1 MQGGVHHAGPQP
13 GDDTGLSPAREAP
26 GTFSNVC
33 ACAGGQC
40 WGQGACAGGQHA
52 AVPNNCAPTGPLS
65 VPALQNLGGFTSEKC
80 YQKKEHRFK
89 GALTAGDRVTRDRP
103 VALRVRAAQT
113 ATRKDGVWAAR
124 ALTMAS
130 LAAQRPAKDAAG
142 SGAPRQ

>member
-1 MQGGVHHAGPQP
+1 MACGSTSFWA
-13 GDDTGLSPAREAP
+13 DDGFRPPFLLA
-26 GTFSNVC
+26 
-33 ACAGGQC
+33 
-40 WGQGACAGGQHA
+40 W
-52 AVPNNCAPTGPLS
+52 PTGCPLKS
-65 VPALQNLGGFTSEKC
+65 
-80 YQKKEHRFK
+80 
-89 GALTAGDRVTRDRP
+89 ALTAGDRVTRDWP